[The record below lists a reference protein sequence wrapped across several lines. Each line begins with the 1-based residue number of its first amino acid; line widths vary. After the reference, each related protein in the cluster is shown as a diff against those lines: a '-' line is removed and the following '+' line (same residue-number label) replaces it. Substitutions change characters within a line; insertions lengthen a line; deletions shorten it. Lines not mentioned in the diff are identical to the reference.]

1 MMRRALFL
9 LLLSGPSLSGCTY
22 DNAEE
27 LLESQPV
34 VACDLTAVTY
44 QATIAP
50 ILARNCRSC
59 HNATLPSGS
68 INLETYAQV
77 KRLAD
82 NGLLV
87 GVTSHADGFDPMP
100 QGAPKLSD
108 CDISRIKKWVADG
121 APDN

>member
-1 MMRRALFL
+1 MMRRTLFL
-9 LLLSGPSLSGCTY
+9 LLLSGPGLGSCTY

-44 QATIAP
+44 QATISP

-59 HNATLPSGS
+59 HNGTLLSGNIS
-68 INLETYAQV
+68 LETHAQV

-87 GVTSHADGFDPMP
+87 GVTSHAAGFDPMP

-108 CDISRIKKWVADG
+108 CDISRIRQWVTNG